1 MTMRG
6 FSAFAAL
13 ICVFS
18 PALAYAGPCADDLYR
33 ASVDI
38 GKRLD
43 EIAAKGKGGA
53 ESTFATA
60 HHQPT
65 PSSVAGAEEKLG
77 DISEAQVHAVREF
90 MVEARKA
97 DDAGNKDAC
106 EKALLEARGL
116 LGM

>member
-53 ESTFATA
+53 EFDFRHRA
-60 HHQPT
+60 
-65 PSSVAGAEEKLG
+65 SSA
-77 DISEAQVHAVREF
+77 DP
-90 MVEARKA
+90 VECR
-97 DDAGNKDAC
+97 
-106 EKALLEARGL
+106 RG
-116 LGM
+116 